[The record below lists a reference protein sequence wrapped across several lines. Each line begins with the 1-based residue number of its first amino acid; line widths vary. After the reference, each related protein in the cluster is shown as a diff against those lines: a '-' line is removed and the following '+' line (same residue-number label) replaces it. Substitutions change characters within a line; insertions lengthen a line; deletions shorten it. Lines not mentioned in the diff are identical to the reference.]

1 MADNTK
7 KKKSPFWVDLL
18 ASYSTILIMFYFMN
32 PFNNYRRYG
41 GSSREKSCYSNI
53 RILQGAVEMY
63 NMDNKVLMD
72 NLEIDILKS
81 GNYIKEK
88 PVSPET
94 SCAYLG
100 NDLSNEGTVYCT
112 YHGDMQG
119 LTAGLYYEK
128 QLKEKEIKERNDKIL
143 WTFFLVVMFFIDG
156 VVVFVI
162 RKIT

>member
-1 MADNTK
+1 MTANTK
-7 KKKSPFWVDLL
+7 KNDTPFWVDVLV
-18 ASYSTILIMFYFMN
+18 SYFVILILCYFAS
-32 PFNNYRRYG
+32 PFSNNRKYSGTPRD
-41 GSSREKSCYSNI
+41 KVCYSNI
-53 RILQGAVEMY
+53 RVLQGAVEMY
-63 NMDNKVLMD
+63 NMDSKELMD
-72 NLEIDILKS
+72 DLDIDKLKS

-112 YHGDMQG
+112 YHGDLQG
-119 LTAGLYYEK
+119 MIAGLYYEK
-128 QLKEKEIKERNDKIL
+128 QLKEKERKERDDKIF

-156 VVVFVI
+156 VVIFVI